1 MFDFLCIIDV
11 LHSPVSIKMVNK
23 NTSQIQDS
31 ETYYLFQICIM
42 KIFHYTS
49 LPGKPHLTI

>member
-1 MFDFLCIIDV
+1 MLDFLCIIDV